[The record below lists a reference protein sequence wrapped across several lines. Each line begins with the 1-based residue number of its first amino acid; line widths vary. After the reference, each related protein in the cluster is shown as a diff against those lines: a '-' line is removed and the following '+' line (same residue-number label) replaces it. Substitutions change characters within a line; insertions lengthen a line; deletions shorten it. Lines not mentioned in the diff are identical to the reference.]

1 MPDISFMGLFG
12 DLFHDNRLRSTKQ
25 FNILRERRDRFEKNI
40 LEYISDRQ
48 HKLFLD
54 KICFVLG
61 IFLDFWHVKGV
72 AWLWITAFIMGKYP
86 YLMLLFSTLTVIPL
100 VTLRYFLYRRVKHH
114 FFLADLCYFVNLL
127 MILLNFFRDSKVLLV
142 SLFGLVN
149 GPVAWAIYGKI

>member
-61 IFLDFWHVKGV
+61 IFLDF
-72 AWLWITAFIMGKYP
+72 
-86 YLMLLFSTLTVIPL
+86 
-100 VTLRYFLYRRVKHH
+100 
-114 FFLADLCYFVNLL
+114 
-127 MILLNFFRDSKVLLV
+127 
-142 SLFGLVN
+142 
-149 GPVAWAIYGKI
+149 